1 MVRVERSA
9 SLDICAT
16 LEPVTV
22 YRVVFE
28 GPASLA
34 VGVATALADADG
46 FELISSDPPS
56 VVYVDTV
63 MLGLAVEGA
72 PESVTDAIASIR
84 DGMPTG
90 ATIEVAGG

>member
-1 MVRVERSA
+1 MEPWA

-34 VGVATALADADG
+34 IGVATALADADG
-46 FELISSDPPS
+46 VELISSDPLS
-56 VVYVDTV
+56 VVDVDTV
-63 MLGLAVEGA
+63 RLGLEVEGP

-84 DGMPTG
+84 DGMPPG
-90 ATIEVAGG
+90 ATIEVADD